1 VAYYTGAT
9 GTNSITVDGSPPI
22 FVFGSNPANPSLT
35 HDSLQIQGGLKA
47 GGTTTGTTITFH
59 DGPTGY
65 TFPNA
70 DGNPN
75 EILTTDGSGQL
86 SFTTTGAGSMSSWT
100 LSGDSGAGQTIND
113 ADTVDIAGGSGIS
126 TAASATDTVTIT
138 NDLPFNDLTLAA
150 DTGPSQTITD
160 GDTITVAGGTAL
172 SSVASATDTVT
183 LNLDNTTV
191 TAGTYSLSTITVD
204 AQGRLT
210 SASSGNVVQYGS
222 AVFDFYL
229 NHKTTTGGIAE
240 YLSTYPNT
248 LKEGTAWVM
257 PWGGQIK
264 WITATSN
271 NSATNIDFVEIYD
284 VATAGV
290 KTAWT
295 FTGTGYAQPLPPSN
309 NFPTFTDYN
318 QAAIETTKTLVFNS
332 GDEIRV
338 GYQQSNSDDTQIS
351 VSIGVV
357 WTNNTSTISNWIVD
371 VPYTG

>member
-1 VAYYTGAT
+1 
-9 GTNSITVDGSPPI
+9 
-22 FVFGSNPANPSLT
+22 
-35 HDSLQIQGGLKA
+35 
-47 GGTTTGTTITFH
+47 
-59 DGPTGY
+59 
-65 TFPNA
+65 
-70 DGNPN
+70 
-75 EILTTDGSGQL
+75 
-86 SFTTTGAGSMSSWT
+86 
-100 LSGDSGAGQTIND
+100 
-113 ADTVDIAGGSGIS
+113 
-126 TAASATDTVTIT
+126 
-138 NDLPFNDLTLAA
+138 
-150 DTGPSQTITD
+150 
-160 GDTITVAGGTAL
+160 
-172 SSVASATDTVT
+172 
-183 LNLDNTTV
+183 
-191 TAGTYSLSTITVD
+191 
-204 AQGRLT
+204 
-210 SASSGNVVQYGS
+210 
-222 AVFDFYL
+222 
-229 NHKTTTGGIAE
+229 
-240 YLSTYPNT
+240 
-248 LKEGTAWVM
+248 M